1 LFCWYWWSSLYS
13 MVWDKRWLLVLL
25 ILVTITVFNGMRQE
39 VITCFVDIGDHHCI
53 QWHETRGDY
62 LFCWYW
68 WPSLYSMVWDK
79 RWLLVLLILVT
90 ITLFNGMR
98 QEVIACFVDIGDH
111 HCIQWYETRGDYL
124 FCWYWWPSLYSM
136 VWDKR
141 WLLVL
146 LILVTITV
154 FNGMRQEVIT
164 CFVDIGDHHCIQW
177 YETRGDYLF
186 CWYWWLSLLKL
197 SFHKMYLYSFKVT

>member
-1 LFCWYWWSSLYS
+1 

-39 VITCFVDIGDHHCI
+39 VIACFVDIGDHHCI
-53 QWHETRGDY
+53 QWYETRGDY
-62 LFCWYW
+62 LWIQW
-68 WPSLYSMVWDK
+68 WSPISTKQVITSHLIPLNTVMVTNINK
-79 RWLLVLLILVT
+79 TSNHR
-90 ITLFNGMR
+90 
-98 QEVIACFVDIGDH
+98 FVDIGDH

-136 VWDKR
+136 VWGER

-154 FNGMRQEVIT
+154 LTSN
-164 CFVDIGDHHCIQW
+164 H
-177 YETRGDYLF
+177 
-186 CWYWWLSLLKL
+186 LSP
-197 SFHKMYLYSFKVT
+197 HTIEYSDGHQYQQNK